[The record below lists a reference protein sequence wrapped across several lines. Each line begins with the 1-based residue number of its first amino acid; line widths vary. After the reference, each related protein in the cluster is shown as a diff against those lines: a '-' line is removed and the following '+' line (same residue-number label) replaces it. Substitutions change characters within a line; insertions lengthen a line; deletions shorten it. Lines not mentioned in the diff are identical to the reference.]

1 MSSVPTKKFFIQ
13 SASGR
18 LLISQA
24 TGRPFAVT
32 VQGSGVVWN
41 VSSAE
46 SLPET
51 AEYLDI
57 CLVPAGANAT
67 TIDTS
72 DLTVVR
78 LANNLVTNDG
88 NIFPENSIMLFSKLN
103 GDEGTSQISIDLDGQ
118 NLRVLDYP
126 LAASV
131 VNLGDMQQKV
141 DVYIYNGNEWVL
153 APFVQLPLIFN
164 ATLSLSAWLGTG
176 AELGEI
182 PDLWEELGLSDNYEK
197 APNVEGGTAETLVL
211 EAWLGKLTD
220 FGTIDDLWAMLGLT
234 ESATQA
240 TNNGEPIPIT

>member
-88 NIFPENSIMLFSKLN
+88 NIFPENTIMLFSKL
-103 GDEGTSQISIDLDGQ
+103 DSVEGTSQISIDLDGQ

-153 APFVQLPLIFN
+153 APFVQLPLIFDE
-164 ATLSLSAWLGTG
+164 TLSLSAWLGTG

-182 PDLWEELGLSDNYEK
+182 PDLWVELGLTDSSTQD
-197 APNVEGGTAETLVL
+197 EGADSETQETLNL
-211 EAWLGKLTD
+211 STWLGNSTNL
-220 FGTIDDLWAMLGLT
+220 GEIPDLWVVLGLS
-234 ESATQA
+234 ESA
-240 TNNGEPIPIT
+240 NYSMGGEPIPIT

>member
-1 MSSVPTKKFFIQ
+1 MAVVTKFLTNSEGKLLVDSTTRKPLSLTIDV
-13 SASGR
+13 ASG
-18 LLISQA
+18 
-24 TGRPFAVT
+24 
-32 VQGSGVVWN
+32 GVSWN

-57 CLVPAGANAT
+57 CLVPVNANAT

-78 LANNLVTNDG
+78 LVNNLVVNDG
-88 NIFPENSIMLFSKLN
+88 NIFPENTIMLFSKL
-103 GDEGTSQISIDLDGQ
+103 DSVEGTSQISIDLDGQ
-118 NLRVLDYP
+118 SLRVLDYP

-131 VNLGDMQQKV
+131 VNLGVMQQEV
-141 DVYIYNGNEWVL
+141 DVYIYNGNEWVK
-153 APFVQLPLIFN
+153 APYVQLPLIFDE
-164 ATLSLSAWLGTG
+164 TFSLSAWLGTG
-176 AELGEI
+176 AELGEV
-182 PDLWEELGLSDNYEK
+182 PDVWVEFGLSEDYEK
-197 APNVEGGTAETLVL
+197 APVVEGGATETLVL

-220 FGTIDDLWAMLGLT
+220 FGTIDDVWAMLGLT